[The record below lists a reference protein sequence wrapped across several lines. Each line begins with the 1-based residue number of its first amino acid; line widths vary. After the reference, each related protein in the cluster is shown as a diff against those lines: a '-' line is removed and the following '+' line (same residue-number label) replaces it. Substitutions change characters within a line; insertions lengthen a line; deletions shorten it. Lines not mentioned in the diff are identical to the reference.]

1 MRTEQSGKTGGLFK
15 LCDVDVAL
23 GGKRVLHGLDWEMRK
38 GENWAIL
45 GGNGSGKS
53 TFLKLIRGELW
64 PAPDSKGQRLYFYDR
79 RWQPSSLGVRDRI
92 GFVSPELQERY
103 LQQEWTLTAEE
114 VLLSGFFNSD
124 YLPRRPI
131 AQKAR
136 EQARSV
142 AGRLQITDLLKR
154 NVQQLSTGEL
164 RRVLIGRA
172 LVSNPMMLVLDE
184 VCDGLDALARAGLLE
199 IVEAVAGMGTQLL
212 FTTHRFTEVPRAI
225 THVAIL
231 QAGKIIQQ
239 GPRDEVLVQV
249 AKTRPPRRNFF
260 NHPKHSP
267 NGGRPLITIEQADV
281 FLERKKVLNNIS
293 WQLRSD
299 QNWVIFGRNG
309 AGKTTL
315 LKLAFGD
322 LHPAWGARLK
332 RFEFTAKNTIWD
344 LRRKVGFVSPEL
356 QANYREEITGAQV
369 VASGFF
375 SSVGLMHR
383 VSPAQKRKVEQLLAK
398 FGLITLGQKCA
409 LQMSYGEFRKMLLL
423 RALVQNPAILI
434 CDEPFDGLD
443 EIAKREFSETLDRV
457 SNSGTGLVLTTHH
470 LDDLPSCISHGLL
483 LENGSIACQG
493 ELRTLWKH
501 PALSQLFGPG

>member
-1 MRTEQSGKTGGLFK
+1 MTEGLLK
-15 LCDVDVAL
+15 LRNVDVAL
-23 GGKRVLHGLDWEMRK
+23 GGKPVLHALNWEMQK

-53 TFLKLIRGELW
+53 TFLKLVRGELW
-64 PAPDSKGQRLYFYDR
+64 PAPGSKGERLYFYDEQ
-79 RWQPSSLGVRDRI
+79 WQRSPLGMRDNV
-92 GFVSPELQERY
+92 GFLSPEMQERN
-103 LQQEWTLTAEE
+103 LQQEWTLTVEE

-124 YLPRRPI
+124 YLPKRPI
-131 AQKAR
+131 SRKAR
-136 EQARSV
+136 EQARSL
-142 AGRLQITDLLKR
+142 ASRLQITPLLKR

-172 LVSNPMMLVLDE
+172 LVSRPMLLVLDE
-184 VCDGLDALARAGLLE
+184 VCDGLDAQARAGLLE
-199 IVEAVAGMGTQLL
+199 IVEEAAAMGTQLL
-212 FTTHRFTEVPRAI
+212 FTTHRFNEVPRAI
-225 THVAIL
+225 THVAIF
-231 QAGKIIQQ
+231 QDGRIVKQ
-239 GPRDEVLVQV
+239 GPRHDVLVDAERTQRSR
-249 AKTRPPRRNFF
+249 KYFTT
-260 NHPKHSP
+260 PKLP
-267 NGGRPLITIEQADV
+267 LAGDRPLITIEAADV
-281 FLERKKVLNNIS
+281 FLERKKVLKNIT
-293 WQLRSD
+293 WQLRAD

-309 AGKTTL
+309 AGKSTL

-322 LHPAWGARLK
+322 LHPAWGARLR

-344 LRRKVGFVSPEL
+344 LRKKVGFISPEL

-375 SSVGLMHR
+375 SSVGLMDR
-383 VSPAQKRKVEQLLAK
+383 ISPTQKLKVEQLLRT
-398 FGLITLGQKCA
+398 FGLITLGKKSA

-423 RALVQNPAILI
+423 RALVQNPSILV

-443 EIAKREFSETLDRV
+443 ANSKGEFSDTLERV
-457 SNSGTGLVLTTHH
+457 SKNGTRLVLTTHH

-483 LENGSIACQG
+483 LENGSIVCQG